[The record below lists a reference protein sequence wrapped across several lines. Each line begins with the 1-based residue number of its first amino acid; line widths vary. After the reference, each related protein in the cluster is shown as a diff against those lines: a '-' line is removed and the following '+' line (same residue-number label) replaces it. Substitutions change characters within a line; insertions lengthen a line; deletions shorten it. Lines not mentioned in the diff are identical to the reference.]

1 MNSTLAWRAAITG
14 MQYWML
20 PKGDAGD
27 ALQRRVDAIMQAA
40 RAGVPAGSTMYLAT
54 STYVALAL
62 AAAAA
67 GGQYYNTTKTAERQ
81 DNQAAQG
88 ILNQSRIQKQADTK
102 VNDAVA
108 KLADSN
114 AASAK
119 EGRLDDYLNVLRR
132 NRSTTEA
139 GLTPVIGSDTF
150 KTDAAT
156 AANDASNYA
165 DKTAGLMARMDA
177 PGIQR
182 QQEGFDYGNLAT
194 DIGLIGRESQGQSF
208 LDQLKLGRIRR
219 NAKIDLASGLLS
231 AGAGAAYG
239 AGSGSMAKAVS
250 ANPGIEGAGNY
261 MDYAGY
267 A

>member
-1 MNSTLAWRAAITG
+1 

-20 PKGDAGD
+20 PKGDTGD

-67 GGQYYNTTKTAERQ
+67 GGQYYNATNTAKRQ
-81 DNQAAQG
+81 DNQAALG
-88 ILNQSRIQKQADTK
+88 IQNQSRIQKQADAK

-114 AASAK
+114 AADAK
-119 EGRLDDYLNVLRR
+119 ASRLDDYMNVLRR
-132 NRSTTEA
+132 NRSTVEA
-139 GLTPVIGSDTF
+139 GLTPNIGSDTF

-156 AANDASNYA
+156 AASDASSYA

-219 NAKIDLASGLLS
+219 NAKIDLGSGLLM
-231 AGAGAAYG
+231 AGAGAAASG
-239 AGSGSMAKAVS
+239 AGGAAAKQGTTYSMGDGLTY
-250 ANPGIEGAGNY
+250 NMPGY
-261 MDYAGY
+261 
-267 A
+267 

>member
-1 MNSTLAWRAAITG
+1 MAI
-14 MQYWML
+14 
-20 PKGDAGD
+20 
-27 ALQRRVDAIMQAA
+27 
-40 RAGVPAGSTMYLAT
+40 AT
-54 STYVALAL
+54 STAIGLAL

-67 GGQYYNTTKTAERQ
+67 GGSYYNTQKTAQRQ
-81 DNQAAQG
+81 DNQAALG
-88 ILNQSRIQKQADTK
+88 IQNQSRIQKQADTK

-108 KLADSN
+108 KLAESN

-156 AANDASNYA
+156 AANDANSYA

-194 DIGLIGRESQGQSF
+194 DIGLIGRESQGQNF

-231 AGAGAAYG
+231 AAAGGVAGGAGGTAAKQGTTY
-239 AGSGSMAKAVS
+239 SMGDGLTY
-250 ANPGIEGAGNY
+250 NMPGY
-261 MDYAGY
+261 
-267 A
+267 

>member
-1 MNSTLAWRAAITG
+1 MAIATTT
-14 MQYWML
+14 
-20 PKGDAGD
+20 
-27 ALQRRVDAIMQAA
+27 AI
-40 RAGVPAGSTMYLAT
+40 G
-54 STYVALAL
+54 LAL

-67 GGQYYNTTKTAERQ
+67 GGSYYNTQKTAQRQ
-81 DNQAAQG
+81 DNQAALG
-88 ILNQSRIQKQADTK
+88 IQNQSRIQKQADTK

-156 AANDASNYA
+156 AANDANSYA

-194 DIGLIGRESQGQSF
+194 DIGLIGRESQGQNF
-208 LDQLKLGRIRR
+208 LDQLKLRNIRR

-231 AGAGAAYG
+231 AAAGGVAAGGASAAG
-239 AGSGSMAKAVS
+239 
-250 ANPGIEGAGNY
+250 GAGNAY
-261 MDYAGY
+261 GNTLSAGGGLTY
-267 A
+267 NMPSY

>member
-1 MNSTLAWRAAITG
+1 MAI
-14 MQYWML
+14 
-20 PKGDAGD
+20 
-27 ALQRRVDAIMQAA
+27 
-40 RAGVPAGSTMYLAT
+40 AT
-54 STYVALAL
+54 STAIGLAL

-67 GGQYYNTTKTAERQ
+67 GGSYYNTQKTAQRQ

-156 AANDASNYA
+156 AANDANSYA

-194 DIGLIGRESQGQSF
+194 DIGLIGRESQGQNF

-231 AGAGAAYG
+231 AAAGGVAGGAGGTAAKQGTTY
-239 AGSGSMAKAVS
+239 SMGDGLTY
-250 ANPGIEGAGNY
+250 NMPGY
-261 MDYAGY
+261 
-267 A
+267 

>member
-1 MNSTLAWRAAITG
+1 MAI
-14 MQYWML
+14 
-20 PKGDAGD
+20 
-27 ALQRRVDAIMQAA
+27 
-40 RAGVPAGSTMYLAT
+40 AT
-54 STYVALAL
+54 STAIGLAL

-81 DNQAAQG
+81 DNQAALG
-88 ILNQSRIQKQADTK
+88 IRNQSRIQKEADAK

-108 KLADSN
+108 RLADSN

-119 EGRLDDYLNVLRR
+119 QSRLDDYMNVLRR
-132 NRSTTEA
+132 NRSTVEN
-139 GLTPVIGSDTF
+139 GLTPNIGSDTF

-156 AANDASNYA
+156 AANDASSYA

-194 DIGLIGRESQGQSF
+194 DIGLIGRESQGQNF

-219 NAKIDLASGLLS
+219 NAKIDLASGLMSAAAGGVASGGTSAASGAGNAYGNTLS
-231 AGAGAAYG
+231 AGGGLTYNMP
-239 AGSGSMAKAVS
+239 S
-250 ANPGIEGAGNY
+250 Y
-261 MDYAGY
+261 
-267 A
+267 

>member
-1 MNSTLAWRAAITG
+1 MAIATTT
-14 MQYWML
+14 
-20 PKGDAGD
+20 
-27 ALQRRVDAIMQAA
+27 AI
-40 RAGVPAGSTMYLAT
+40 G
-54 STYVALAL
+54 LAL

-67 GGQYYNTTKTAERQ
+67 GGSYYNTQKTAQRQ
-81 DNQAAQG
+81 DNQAALG
-88 ILNQSRIQKQADTK
+88 IQNQSRIQKQADTK

-119 EGRLDDYLNVLRR
+119 EGRLDDYLSVLRR

-156 AANDASNYA
+156 AANDANSYA

-194 DIGLIGRESQGQSF
+194 DIGLIGRESQGQNF
-208 LDQLKLGRIRR
+208 LDQLKLRNIRR

-231 AGAGAAYG
+231 AAAGGVAAGGASAAG
-239 AGSGSMAKAVS
+239 
-250 ANPGIEGAGNY
+250 GAGNAY
-261 MDYAGY
+261 GNTLSAGGGLTY
-267 A
+267 NMPSY

>member
-1 MNSTLAWRAAITG
+1 MAIATTT
-14 MQYWML
+14 
-20 PKGDAGD
+20 
-27 ALQRRVDAIMQAA
+27 AI
-40 RAGVPAGSTMYLAT
+40 G
-54 STYVALAL
+54 LAL

-67 GGQYYNTTKTAERQ
+67 GGSYYNTQKTAQRQ

-102 VNDAVA
+102 INDAVA

-156 AANDASNYA
+156 AANDANSYA

-194 DIGLIGRESQGQSF
+194 DIGLIGRESQGQNF

-231 AGAGAAYG
+231 AAAGGVAGGAGGTAAKQGTTY
-239 AGSGSMAKAVS
+239 SMGDGLTY
-250 ANPGIEGAGNY
+250 NMPGY
-261 MDYAGY
+261 
-267 A
+267 

>member
-1 MNSTLAWRAAITG
+1 MAI
-14 MQYWML
+14 
-20 PKGDAGD
+20 
-27 ALQRRVDAIMQAA
+27 
-40 RAGVPAGSTMYLAT
+40 AT
-54 STYVALAL
+54 STAIGLAL

-67 GGQYYNTTKTAERQ
+67 GGSYYNTQKTAQRQ
-81 DNQAAQG
+81 DNQAALG
-88 ILNQSRIQKQADTK
+88 IQNQSRIQKQADTK

-156 AANDASNYA
+156 AANDANSYA

-194 DIGLIGRESQGQSF
+194 DIGLIGRESQGQNF
-208 LDQLKLGRIRR
+208 LDQLKLRNIRR

-231 AGAGAAYG
+231 AAAGGVAAGGASAAG
-239 AGSGSMAKAVS
+239 
-250 ANPGIEGAGNY
+250 GAGNAY
-261 MDYAGY
+261 GNTLSAGGGLTY
-267 A
+267 NMPSY

>member
-1 MNSTLAWRAAITG
+1 MAI
-14 MQYWML
+14 
-20 PKGDAGD
+20 
-27 ALQRRVDAIMQAA
+27 
-40 RAGVPAGSTMYLAT
+40 AT
-54 STYVALAL
+54 STAIGLAL

-67 GGQYYNTTKTAERQ
+67 GGSYYNTQKTAQRQ
-81 DNQAAQG
+81 DNQAALG
-88 ILNQSRIQKQADTK
+88 IQNQSRIQKQADTK

-156 AANDASNYA
+156 AANDANSYA
-165 DKTAGLMARMDA
+165 DKTASLMARMDA

-194 DIGLIGRESQGQSF
+194 DIGLIGRESQGQNF
-208 LDQLKLGRIRR
+208 LDQLKLRNIRR

-231 AGAGAAYG
+231 AAAGGVAAGGASAAG
-239 AGSGSMAKAVS
+239 
-250 ANPGIEGAGNY
+250 GAGNAY
-261 MDYAGY
+261 GNTLSAGGGLTY
-267 A
+267 NMPSY

>member
-1 MNSTLAWRAAITG
+1 MAI
-14 MQYWML
+14 
-20 PKGDAGD
+20 
-27 ALQRRVDAIMQAA
+27 
-40 RAGVPAGSTMYLAT
+40 AT
-54 STYVALAL
+54 STAIGLAL

-81 DNQAAQG
+81 DNQAALG
-88 ILNQSRIQKQADTK
+88 IQNQSRIQKEADAK
-102 VNDAVA
+102 VSDAVA

-119 EGRLDDYLNVLRR
+119 QSRLDDYMNVLRR
-132 NRSTTEA
+132 NRSTTQA
-139 GLTPVIGSDTF
+139 GLTPNIGSDTF

-156 AANDASNYA
+156 AANDASSYA

-194 DIGLIGRESQGQSF
+194 DIGLIGRESQGQNF

-219 NAKIDLASGLLS
+219 NAKIDLASGLMLAAAGGVASGGTSAASGAGNAYGNTLS
-231 AGAGAAYG
+231 AGGGLTYNMP
-239 AGSGSMAKAVS
+239 S
-250 ANPGIEGAGNY
+250 Y
-261 MDYAGY
+261 
-267 A
+267 

>member
-1 MNSTLAWRAAITG
+1 MAI
-14 MQYWML
+14 
-20 PKGDAGD
+20 
-27 ALQRRVDAIMQAA
+27 
-40 RAGVPAGSTMYLAT
+40 AT
-54 STYVALAL
+54 STAIGLAL

-67 GGQYYNTTKTAERQ
+67 GGSYYNTTKTAERQ
-81 DNQAAQG
+81 DNQAALG
-88 ILNQSRIQKQADTK
+88 IQNQSRIQKQADTK

-119 EGRLDDYLNVLRR
+119 QSRLDDYMNVLRR

-156 AANDASNYA
+156 AANDASSYA

-194 DIGLIGRESQGQSF
+194 DIGLIGRESQGQNF

-231 AGAGAAYG
+231 AAAGGVAGGAGGAAAKQGTTY
-239 AGSGSMAKAVS
+239 SMGDGLTY
-250 ANPGIEGAGNY
+250 NMPGY
-261 MDYAGY
+261 
-267 A
+267 